1 MYSKFIKVL
10 FFFLL
15 GVNLA
20 HSEEKIV
27 YIDMNKIMNESIP
40 GKQIVKALNEI
51 HKKNVSYF
59 KKKEE
64 ELISKETKLI
74 SQKNLLSTEELEKQ
88 LKDLKSQASS
98 YRQNK
103 NKKLN
108 EFNDKKINATNI
120 LLEKIQP
127 ILVKYSDENSIL
139 LIFQKKDVVIGK
151 SKLDVTEDI
160 LKIIDKNITKI
171 DLN

>member
-1 MYSKFIKVL
+1 MYRKFLKVL
-10 FFFLL
+10 FFFLV
-15 GVNLA
+15 GINLA
-20 HSEEKIV
+20 HSDDKIV
-27 YIDMNKIMNESIP
+27 YIDMNKIMNQSIA

-51 HKKNVSYF
+51 HKNNLSYF

-64 ELISKETKLI
+64 ELIEKETKLI
-74 SQKNLLSTEELEKQ
+74 SQKNLLSKEELEKQ
-88 LKDLKSQASS
+88 LKDLKNQANK
-98 YRQNK
+98 YRENK

-108 EFNDKKINATNI
+108 EFNNKKINATSI

-171 DLN
+171 NLN

>member
-1 MYSKFIKVL
+1 MLMYSKFIKVL

-74 SQKNLLSTEELEKQ
+74 RK
-88 LKDLKSQASS
+88 
-98 YRQNK
+98 
-103 NKKLN
+103 
-108 EFNDKKINATNI
+108 
-120 LLEKIQP
+120 
-127 ILVKYSDENSIL
+127 
-139 LIFQKKDVVIGK
+139 
-151 SKLDVTEDI
+151 
-160 LKIIDKNITKI
+160 
-171 DLN
+171 

>member
-1 MYSKFIKVL
+1 LVGI
-10 FFFLL
+10 
-15 GVNLA
+15 NLA
-20 HSEEKIV
+20 HSDDKIV
-27 YIDMNKIMNESIP
+27 YIDMNKIMNQSIA

-51 HKKNVSYF
+51 HKNNLSYF

-64 ELISKETKLI
+64 ELIEKETKLI
-74 SQKNLLSTEELEKQ
+74 SQKNLLSKEELEKQ
-88 LKDLKSQASS
+88 LKDLKNQANK
-98 YRQNK
+98 YRENK

-108 EFNDKKINATNI
+108 EFNNKKINATSI

-171 DLN
+171 NLN